1 MTSNIALA
9 SPQGEQQPAAVESA
23 PQPRTWPAVVLV
35 GLFWS
40 YDLVLRWLEAAMF
53 TRFMSLLAAVALM
66 TILFTVWWLTN
77 RRIARADRWACLG
90 VAVIGGVISALLSNK
105 VGMMA
110 WLLSSLPWVITI

>member
-1 MTSNIALA
+1 MTSDIALA
-9 SPQGEQQPAAVESA
+9 SPQGEQQPAVVQTAEL
-23 PQPRTWPAVVLV
+23 PRVWPAVVLV

-77 RRIARADRWACLG
+77 RRIARADRWACFGFAIL
-90 VAVIGGVISALLSNK
+90 GGVVSAL
-105 VGMMA
+105 
-110 WLLSSLPWVITI
+110 